1 MADPVLARVSHRE
14 RESAFYNPRV
24 RGAISQVLLVAAT
37 LALIAVLTHNVVEN
51 LARNRITSGFGF
63 WNTIA
68 GFDISQTL
76 ISYSIETATF
86 GRAFWVGLLNTL
98 LIAALGIVLATM
110 LGFMI
115 GVARLSKN
123 WLVARLAGSYVGF
136 IRNVPLLLQLLFVYN
151 AVLKALPDFR
161 ESLMVPGGGFLNSR
175 GLFLPRP
182 EFGEGAE
189 WIGWCLI
196 AATVCAVLL
205 VWLVRRRGA
214 LATVLAVLLGVLAIV
229 GLPALVIAL
238 GVVDL
243 QWNFPEIGRFN
254 LRGGFEILPE
264 FVALLVGLV
273 VYTAAFIAEVVRAGI
288 QSVSAG
294 QTEAAAALGLHRRQV
309 LKLVVIPQ
317 AKRVI
322 IPPLTNQYL
331 NLTKNSS
338 LAVAIGY
345 PDFAQIFTGSVLNLT
360 GQAVEVVAITLAVYL
375 MISLVTAW
383 VMNLYQARV
392 ALVQR

>member
-1 MADPVLARVSHRE
+1 
-14 RESAFYNPRV
+14 
-24 RGAISQVLLVAAT
+24 
-37 LALIAVLTHNVVEN
+37 
-51 LARNRITSGFGF
+51 
-63 WNTIA
+63 
-68 GFDISQTL
+68 
-76 ISYSIETATF
+76 
-86 GRAFWVGLLNTL
+86 
-98 LIAALGIVLATM
+98 
-110 LGFMI
+110 
-115 GVARLSKN
+115 
-123 WLVARLAGSYVGF
+123 
-136 IRNVPLLLQLLFVYN
+136 
-151 AVLKALPDFR
+151 
-161 ESLMVPGGGFLNSR
+161 
-175 GLFLPRP
+175 
-182 EFGEGAE
+182 
-189 WIGWCLI
+189 
-196 AATVCAVLL
+196 VLL